1 MNDVSPLPED
11 SEFEKA
17 VGPATALWRCYSGRP
32 RAMAKHGMT
41 TTQNCDAVE
50 EGTMIYA
57 YSVNC
62 WNRRKSS
69 SKSRHMTRFVRVRR
83 LNRS

>member
-1 MNDVSPLPED
+1 MNDVLPLAED
-11 SEFEKA
+11 SEFGKA

-32 RAMAKHGMT
+32 RAMAKHEMM

-57 YSVNC
+57 YSVSS
-62 WNRRKSS
+62 WKNRRKSS
-69 SKSRHMTRFVRVRR
+69 SKNRHMAKVRR